1 MEYPECTAVKR
12 NNVAISQLSWKF
24 TIRCYSKANVGNCE
38 FKVRVTV
45 NLSKLSKAKLFLAA
59 AFAALV
65 GVGLFVRPVLAAST
79 ITVYKTP
86 T

>member
-1 MEYPECTAVKR
+1 MSLA
-12 NNVAISQLSWKF
+12 QLF
-24 TIRCYSKANVGNCE
+24 RAR
-38 FKVRVTV
+38 F
-45 NLSKLSKAKLFLAA
+45 LLAA

-65 GVGLFVRPVLAAST
+65 GAVLFVRPVLAAST